1 MKIMK
6 KINEN
11 DKKILRDLAK
21 KYRDI
26 SEKEEMGKLKQ
37 LWKNLHDLNPK
48 RPMILFEPFS
58 LEVFLSDYKFKC
70 SDPELRNVENRM
82 VCLIRQHEQL
92 DDDLVLEPYFRIGWW
107 GKDIIATAKE
117 YGDIIIKEHG
127 ATNPSM
133 AYISNFPIKT
143 PDDIKKLKPRNFK
156 IDKEPSLNLK
166 SRLEDIFGDILPVKL
181 ANFDNFV
188 LENGNQPFT
197 GNNFIGITWVLFKL
211 IGAQNMMLWAYDFP
225 DAIHELCRFLADD
238 RKSFYKFMID
248 EKLLDFNTDN
258 QFAGPSSYG
267 YVSKLPQVGT
277 EKKAELKDLW
287 AWPESQ
293 ETQSFSPSMFN
304 EFFLP
309 YIAEIANMF
318 GLTYYGCCET
328 ITDRFEYI
336 EKAIHNLRTVS
347 VSGWSD
353 IAKAGELLNKKYV
366 FSKKPVPAYV
376 STETPNWDL
385 VKKEAEQTSK
395 ATKND
400 CVEIIFRDAYSKNI
414 TIKRASE
421 WINIWKKAMGI

>member
-1 MKIMK
+1 ME

-11 DKKILRDLAK
+11 DKKNLRELAK
-21 KYRDI
+21 KYREI
-26 SEKEEMGKLKQ
+26 SEKEEMGKRKQ
-37 LWKNLHDLNPK
+37 LWKDLHNLKPK

-58 LEVFLSDYKFKC
+58 LEGFLSDYQFKC
-70 SDPELRNVENRM
+70 MDSELRNVETRM
-82 VCLIRQHEQL
+82 VCLIRQYEQL
-92 DDDLVLEPYFRIGWW
+92 DDDFVLEPYFRIGWW
-107 GKDIIATAKE
+107 GKDISATAKE
-117 YGDIIIKEHG
+117 YGEIIIEEHG
-127 ATNPSM
+127 AKNPSL
-133 AYISNFPIKT
+133 AYISNFPVKT

-156 IDKEPSLNLK
+156 IDKEPSLRLK
-166 SRLEDIFGDILPVKL
+166 SKLEDIFGDILPVKL
-181 ANFDNFV
+181 ANFDNFD
-188 LENGNQPFT
+188 LKNGDQPFT
-197 GNNFIGITWVLFKL
+197 GNNFIGITWDLFKL

-238 RKSFYKFMID
+238 RKSFYQFMLD

-267 YVSKLPQVGT
+267 YVSELPPVGT
-277 EKKAELKDLW
+277 EKKVELKDLW

-293 ETQSFSPSMFN
+293 ESQSFSPSMFN

-353 IAKAGELLNKKYV
+353 LAKAGELLNKRYV
-366 FSKKPVPAYV
+366 YSRKPVPAYV

-385 VKKEAEQTSK
+385 VKKEAKQTSK
-395 ATKND
+395 ATKNG
-400 CVEIIFRDAYSKNI
+400 CIEVIFRDAYSKNV

-421 WINIWKKAMGI
+421 WIRIWKKAMEI

>member
-1 MKIMK
+1 MEKTFK
-6 KINEN
+6 N
-11 DKKILRDLAK
+11 DKKILRELAK
-21 KYRDI
+21 KYREI
-26 SEKEEMGKLKQ
+26 SEIEEMVRLKQ
-37 LWKNLHDLNPK
+37 FWRSLHDLKPK

-70 SDPELRNVENRM
+70 MDPDLRNVENRM
-82 VCLIRQHEQL
+82 MCLIRQHEQL

-107 GKDIIATAKE
+107 GKDIVATSKE
-117 YGDIIIKEHG
+117 YGDVIIEEHG
-127 ATNPSM
+127 AANPSM

-143 PDDIKKLKPRNFK
+143 PDDINRLKPRNFK
-156 IDKEPSLNLK
+156 IDRNPSLNLK
-166 SRLEDIFGDILPVKL
+166 AKLEDIFGDILPVKL
-181 ANFDNFV
+181 GNFDNFV
-188 LENGNQPFT
+188 LTNGDQPFT

-211 IGAQNMMLWAYDFP
+211 IGANNMMLWAYDYP
-225 DAIHELCRFLADD
+225 DAIHKLCRFLADD
-238 RKSFYKFMID
+238 RKNFYKFMVD

-267 YVSKLPQVGT
+267 YISELPQVGT
-277 EKKAELKDLW
+277 EKKVELKDLW
-287 AWPESQ
+287 GWPESQ
-293 ETQSFSPSMFN
+293 EAQPFSPSMFN

-318 GLTYYGCCET
+318 GLTYYGCCEN
-328 ITDRFEYI
+328 ITDRFGYI

-353 IAKAGELLNKKYV
+353 IAKAGEFLDKKYV

-385 VKKEAEQTSK
+385 VKKEAEQTSM
-395 ATKND
+395 ATKNG

-414 TIKRASE
+414 TIKRAAE
-421 WINIWKKAMGI
+421 WIGIWKKTMGI

>member
-1 MKIMK
+1 ME

-11 DKKILRDLAK
+11 DKKLLRELAK

-26 SEKEEMGKLKQ
+26 SEKEEMSKLKQ
-37 LWKNLHDLNPK
+37 LWKDLHDLKPK

-58 LEVFLSDYKFKC
+58 LEIFLSDYQFKC
-70 SDPELRNVENRM
+70 MDPELRNVENRM

-107 GKDIIATAKE
+107 GKEIIATSKE
-117 YGDIIIKEHG
+117 YGDVIIEEHG
-127 ATNPSM
+127 AANPSM

-156 IDKEPSLNLK
+156 IDKEPSLSLK
-166 SRLEDIFGDILPVKL
+166 SKLEDIFGDILPVKL
-181 ANFDNFV
+181 GNFDNFV
-188 LENGNQPFT
+188 LTNGDQPFT

-211 IGAQNMMLWAYDFP
+211 IGAQNMMLWAYDYP

-238 RKSFYKFMID
+238 RKSFYKFMVD
-248 EKLLDFNTDN
+248 EQLLDFNTDN

-267 YVSKLPQVGT
+267 YVSELPPVGT
-277 EKKAELKDLW
+277 EKKVELKDLW

-293 ETQSFSPSMFN
+293 EAQSFSPSMFN

-318 GLTYYGCCET
+318 GLTYYGCCEN

-336 EKAIHNLRTVS
+336 EKAIRNLRTVS

-353 IAKAGELLNKKYV
+353 ITKAGEFLDKRYV

-385 VKKEAEQTSK
+385 VKKEAELTSK
-395 ATKND
+395 ATKNG
-400 CVEIIFRDAYSKNI
+400 CVEVIFRDAYSKNV

>member
-1 MKIMK
+1 ME

-11 DKKILRDLAK
+11 DKKTLRELAK
-21 KYRDI
+21 KYREI

-37 LWKNLHDLNPK
+37 LWRDLRDLKPK
-48 RPMILFEPFS
+48 RPMFLFEPFS

-70 SDPELRNVENRM
+70 IDPDLRNVENRM
-82 VCLIRQHEQL
+82 VCLIRQYEQL

-107 GKDIIATAKE
+107 GKDLSATAKK
-117 YGDIIIKEHG
+117 YGKIIIKEHG
-127 ATNPSM
+127 SKDPSM

-143 PDDIKKLKPRNFK
+143 PDDIKKLEPRNFK

-166 SRLEDIFGDILPVKL
+166 SKLENIFGDILPVKL
-181 ANFDNFV
+181 ANFDNFDV
-188 LENGNQPFT
+188 KNGDQPFT
-197 GNNFIGITWVLFKL
+197 GNNFIGITWDLFKL

-225 DAIHELCRFLADD
+225 DAIHQLCRFLADD
-238 RKSFYKFMID
+238 RKSFYKFMAD

-267 YVSKLPQVGT
+267 YVSGLPSVGT
-277 EKKAELKDLW
+277 KKDIELKDLW

-293 ETQSFSPSMFN
+293 EAQPFSPSMFN

-353 IAKAGELLNKKYV
+353 LEKAGEILNKRYV
-366 FSKKPVPAYV
+366 YSRKPVPAYV
-376 STETPNWDL
+376 STETANWGL
-385 VKKEAEQTSK
+385 VEKEARQTSN
-395 ATKND
+395 ATKNGA
-400 CVEIIFRDAYSKNI
+400 VEIIFRDAYSKNI

-421 WINIWKKAMGI
+421 WISIWKKAMGT